1 MCMHN
6 NYNVVMN
13 QSKTDWDE
21 EFHSTSDSDNMIIVL
36 GGAIAGGGITL
47 LLLTGALIVTLCY
60 WGRQLRKKDKYR
72 STNDMKLVKK
82 FMRR

>member
-6 NYNVVMN
+6 NYYCHVN
-13 QSKTDWDE
+13 QSKTDRDQE
-21 EFHSTSDSDNMIIVL
+21 SHSTSDNNMVIVL

-82 FMRR
+82 FTRR